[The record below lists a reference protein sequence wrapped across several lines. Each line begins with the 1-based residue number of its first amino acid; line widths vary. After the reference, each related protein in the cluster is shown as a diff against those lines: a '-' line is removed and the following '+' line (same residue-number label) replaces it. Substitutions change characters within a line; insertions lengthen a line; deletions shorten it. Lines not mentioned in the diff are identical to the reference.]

1 MTDSPAPIE
10 TQITFSPERDQIV
23 AAIARIQGQVGSI
36 RKDGQTTFGDK
47 FRYVTCDQLV
57 EALRPHLAKEQLAVT
72 YSIVQSADLSNRTT
86 QKGGEMHRY
95 RVKMQAT
102 VSHPSGQWAAVVSIG
117 EGEDSTDKAP
127 YKAHTGA
134 RKYALISLFNIST
147 DDDPENDRGTAA
159 QPAARPQPARP
170 HTQPASRPAP
180 SGGGALPPQG
190 TRTFVIAGV
199 DQQTGTNKQ
208 SGKPWTKF
216 NITAASPDS
225 GEEIKLSTFSQAHA
239 DIAQGCAETGCM
251 ARITYQYDA
260 KWKSYTL
267 NDIAAE
273 EGGEPPA
280 EEAPAGDEGQI
291 TDEEAPF

>member
-86 QKGGEMHRY
+86 QKGSEMHRY

-170 HTQPASRPAP
+170 HTPPASRSAP

-199 DQQTGTNKQ
+199 DQQTGVKNGKQ
-208 SGKPWTKF
+208 WTRYV
-216 NITAASPDS
+216 ITAANPAT
-225 GEEIKLSTFSQAHA
+225 GEEIQFKTFSQGNA
-239 DIAQGCAETGCM
+239 DIAQGCVETGCH
-251 ARITYQYDA
+251 ANITYQFNAQY
-260 KWKSYTL
+260 KSYDLT
-267 NDIAAE
+267 DIEAE
-273 EGGEPPA
+273 NADEPPVQ
-280 EEAPAGDEGQI
+280 EAPAGDEGPI